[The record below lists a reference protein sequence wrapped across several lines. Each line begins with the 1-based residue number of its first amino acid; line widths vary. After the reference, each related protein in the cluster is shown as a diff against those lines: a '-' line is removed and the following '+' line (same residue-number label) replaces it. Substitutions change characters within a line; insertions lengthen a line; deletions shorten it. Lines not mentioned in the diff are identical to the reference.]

1 MGVRKEG
8 AALLAAAL
16 TVSMALA
23 AGCATETGRGTLGG
37 LVYGSMLGTTIAPG
51 IGSAI
56 GAGVGM
62 VAGAIE
68 GTQKEKVEKAREEA
82 YRRAFYP
89 TEGEVSRKAAARR
102 EGAPFSSQS
111 GQASDSF
118 SNLLA
123 LQDDQPLVSM
133 LEREVHETEAPGRVA
148 GRPGAEAPSGP
159 VAPEAVAMESDVA
172 NLYQELSEV
181 RRERRDLEAR
191 VGLLA
196 ALLEEYDR
204 SGRTSKA
211 LMEKMEEALGRPHSN
226 DVASQAGQENP
237 ELLYLQQEYEI
248 ALRIGNAPLAE
259 ALARRFERLAGRRP
273 LRSLLSSPPPQPS
286 GR

>member
-1 MGVRKEG
+1 MGARKEG
-8 AALLAAAL
+8 VAILVAAL
-16 TVSMALA
+16 TASMALA

-37 LVYGSMLGTTIAPG
+37 LVYGSMVGTSIAPG

-68 GTQKEKVEKAREEA
+68 GTQKEEVEKAREEA

-89 TEGEVSRKAAARR
+89 TEGEISRKAAARR

-111 GQASDSF
+111 VQASDSF
-118 SNLLA
+118 ANLLA

-133 LEREVHETEAPGRVA
+133 LEREVHETESP
-148 GRPGAEAPSGP
+148 GP
-159 VAPEAVAMESDVA
+159 VAPESVAMASDVA

-196 ALLEEYDR
+196 ALLKEYDR
-204 SGRTSKA
+204 SGRSSKA
-211 LMEKMEEALGRPHSN
+211 LLEKMEEALGRPPSS
-226 DVASQAGQENP
+226 DVASPLSQGSP
-237 ELLYLQQEYEI
+237 ELIYLQQEYEI

-273 LRSLLSSPPPQPS
+273 HRSPVSSPPPLPS

>member
-1 MGVRKEG
+1 MGARKEG
-8 AALLAAAL
+8 VAILIAAL
-16 TVSMALA
+16 TASVALA

-37 LVYGSMLGTTIAPG
+37 LVYGSMIGTTIAPG

-68 GTQKEKVEKAREEA
+68 GTQKEEVGKAREEA

-89 TEGEVSRKAAARR
+89 TEGEISRKAAARR

-118 SNLLA
+118 ANLLA

-133 LEREVHETEAPGRVA
+133 LEREVHETESPGRVA
-148 GRPGAEAPSGP
+148 GRPEAEGVTMA
-159 VAPEAVAMESDVA
+159 SDVA

-196 ALLEEYDR
+196 ALLKEYDR
-204 SGRTSKA
+204 SGRSSKA
-211 LMEKMEEALGRPHSN
+211 LLEKMEEALGRPPSS
-226 DVASQAGQENP
+226 DVASPLSQGSP
-237 ELLYLQQEYEI
+237 ELIYLQQEYEI

-273 LRSLLSSPPPQPS
+273 HRSPVSSPPPLPS

>member
-1 MGVRKEG
+1 MRKEG
-8 AALLAAAL
+8 VAVLVAAL
-16 TVSMALA
+16 TASMALA

-37 LVYGSMLGTTIAPG
+37 LVYGSMVGTSIAPG

-68 GTQKEKVEKAREEA
+68 GTQKEEVGKAREEA

-89 TEGEVSRKAAARR
+89 TEGEISRTAAARR
-102 EGAPFSSQS
+102 EGAPFSSES

-123 LQDDQPLVSM
+123 LQDDQPIVSM
-133 LEREVHETEAPGRVA
+133 LEREVHETESPGRVA
-148 GRPGAEAPSGP
+148 GKPEA
-159 VAPEAVAMESDVA
+159 EAVAMASDVA

-181 RRERRDLEAR
+181 RRERSDLEAR

-211 LMEKMEEALGRPHSN
+211 LLEKMEEALGRPPRN
-226 DVASQAGQENP
+226 DVASPAGQESP

-273 LRSLLSSPPPQPS
+273 HRSPLSSPPPLPT
-286 GR
+286 RR

>member
-8 AALLAAAL
+8 VAILVAAL
-16 TVSMALA
+16 TASIALA
-23 AGCATETGRGTLGG
+23 AGCATEMGRGTVGG

-68 GTQKEKVEKAREEA
+68 GTQKEEVEKAKEEA

-133 LEREVHETEAPGRVA
+133 LEREVHETESPGRVA
-148 GRPGAEAPSGP
+148 GGPEA
-159 VAPEAVAMESDVA
+159 EAVAMESDVA

-211 LMEKMEEALGRPHSN
+211 LLEKMEEALGRPHSN
-226 DVASQAGQENP
+226 DVASPAGRESP

-248 ALRIGNAPLAE
+248 ALRIGNAPLVE

-273 LRSLLSSPPPQPS
+273 LRSHLSSPPPQPS

>member
-1 MGVRKEG
+1 MGARKEG
-8 AALLAAAL
+8 VAILIAAL
-16 TVSMALA
+16 TASVALA

-37 LVYGSMLGTTIAPG
+37 LVYGSMIGTTIAPG

-68 GTQKEKVEKAREEA
+68 GTQKEEVGKAREEA

-89 TEGEVSRKAAARR
+89 TEGEISRKAAARR

-111 GQASDSF
+111 VQASDSF
-118 SNLLA
+118 ANLLA

-133 LEREVHETEAPGRVA
+133 LEREVHETDSPGRVA
-148 GRPGAEAPSGP
+148 GRPEAEGVTMA
-159 VAPEAVAMESDVA
+159 SDVA

-196 ALLEEYDR
+196 ALLKEYDR
-204 SGRTSKA
+204 SGRSSKA
-211 LMEKMEEALGRPHSN
+211 LLEKMEEALGRPPSS
-226 DVASQAGQENP
+226 DVASPLSQGSP
-237 ELLYLQQEYEI
+237 ELIYLQQEYEI

-273 LRSLLSSPPPQPS
+273 HRSPVSSPPPLPS

>member
-1 MGVRKEG
+1 MRKEG
-8 AALLAAAL
+8 VAVLVAAL
-16 TVSMALA
+16 TASMALA

-37 LVYGSMLGTTIAPG
+37 LVYGSMVGTSIAPG

-68 GTQKEKVEKAREEA
+68 GTQKEEVEKAREEA

-89 TEGEVSRKAAARR
+89 TEGEISRTAAARR

-123 LQDDQPLVSM
+123 LQDDQPIVSM
-133 LEREVHETEAPGRVA
+133 LEREVHETESPGRVA
-148 GRPGAEAPSGP
+148 GKPEA
-159 VAPEAVAMESDVA
+159 EAVAMASDVA

-181 RRERRDLEAR
+181 RRERSDLEAR

-211 LMEKMEEALGRPHSN
+211 LLEKMEEALGRPPRN
-226 DVASQAGQENP
+226 DVASPAGQESP

-273 LRSLLSSPPPQPS
+273 HRSPLSSPPPLPT
-286 GR
+286 RR

>member
-1 MGVRKEG
+1 MRKEG
-8 AALLAAAL
+8 VAVLVAAL
-16 TVSMALA
+16 TASMALA

-37 LVYGSMLGTTIAPG
+37 LVYGSMVGTSIAPG

-68 GTQKEKVEKAREEA
+68 GTQKEEVEKAREEA

-89 TEGEVSRKAAARR
+89 TEGEISRTAAARR
-102 EGAPFSSQS
+102 EGAPFSSES

-123 LQDDQPLVSM
+123 LQDDQPIVSM
-133 LEREVHETEAPGRVA
+133 LEREVHETESPGRVA
-148 GRPGAEAPSGP
+148 GKPEA
-159 VAPEAVAMESDVA
+159 EAVAMASDVA

-181 RRERRDLEAR
+181 RRERSDLEAR

-211 LMEKMEEALGRPHSN
+211 LLEKMEEALGRPPRN
-226 DVASQAGQENP
+226 DVASPAGQESP

-273 LRSLLSSPPPQPS
+273 HRSPLSSPPPLPT
-286 GR
+286 RR